1 MPSLSR
7 LLSRY
12 WLLLPLLILVVVV
25 VDRVEEPE
33 TFVLEETIDMRET
46 RSDYYISEFR
56 SRKYDA
62 DGQIEY
68 TVAGDTLA
76 HYPHNDRSEITAP
89 RVELNREG
97 ATWQIESNSGLFDV
111 DPDLFTLHG
120 NVVVT
125 RQSAESDPI
134 TIRTS
139 TLTVATESN
148 EVSTDASIE
157 ISAPA
162 WRLQATGLKS
172 AIDQGKLTLL
182 SDVIGRY
189 EVPANEP

>member
-1 MPSLSR
+1 MPTLTR

-12 WLLLPLLILVVVV
+12 WLLLPLLIIVVVV
-25 VDRVEEPE
+25 LDRVEEPKAFE
-33 TFVLEETIDMRET
+33 LEETINMRET
-46 RSDYYISEFR
+46 RSDYYLSEFR

-62 DGQIEY
+62 NGQIEY
-68 TVAGDTLA
+68 TIVGDTLA
-76 HYPHNDRSEITAP
+76 HYPNNDRSEITAP

-97 ATWQIESNSGLFDV
+97 ARWRIESNSGLFDTN
-111 DPDLFTLHG
+111 PDLFTLHG

-125 RQSAESDPI
+125 RQSGAADPV
-134 TIRTS
+134 TIRTN

-157 ISAPA
+157 ISAQT
-162 WRLQATGLKS
+162 WRLQAKGLKS

-189 EVPANEP
+189 EVPGQ